1 MLKLKLILYPERLK
15 EIKELETKGEI
26 VISPSKEISRYDNKT
41 EAIKKNIEQGYKDT
55 ISNQNLIRLMEKL
68 KTKEKYKV

>member
-1 MLKLKLILYPERLK
+1 LLKLKLILYPERLK